1 MNLSAET
8 ILVADDDPY
17 IQEALQDRLETL
29 GYRVSLAAD
38 GQQAL
43 EILEHQDPQLIL
55 LDIEMPG
62 MKGLDVLKEIR
73 RRESDIPVIMIT
85 AYGSIDLAVQAMKEG
100 AYDFI
105 PKPFDPGHVALVVE
119 KAMERQRLRRR
130 STKCFRK
137 RWTRA
142 ICLIAGKSSK
152 MNPAIDAA
160 KKAAASKS
168 TVLLLG

>member
-43 EILEHQDPQLIL
+43 QILEHKDPQLIL

-62 MKGLDVLKEIR
+62 MKGLER
-73 RRESDIPVIMIT
+73 
-85 AYGSIDLAVQAMKEG
+85 
-100 AYDFI
+100 
-105 PKPFDPGHVALVVE
+105 PKRNTPE
-119 KAMERQRLRRR
+119 
-130 STKCFRK
+130 RK
-137 RWTRA
+137 RYPRNNDYG
-142 ICLIAGKSSK
+142 LRFHRSSRPG
-152 MNPAIDAA
+152 NEGR
-160 KKAAASKS
+160 S
-168 TVLLLG
+168 L